1 MGKTLHNK
9 IYLGRPSLMD
19 SRGFQL
25 ALGFGVLAGIALAGA
40 LVHVLRR

>member
-9 IYLGRPSLMD
+9 IYLGRTSLMD

-25 ALGFGVLAGIALAGA
+25 ALGFGVLAGIGLSWALLRA
-40 LVHVLRR
+40 LR